1 MIPTVKTLTKYDIP
15 EPKTVRG
22 LMDGTIDPESFAS
35 VERWVSECY
44 RRPSRVELA
53 LCAIDEVIAGFGVEG
68 IPDEDYSKPGVSYEN
83 RGDSYTPTIIHNG
96 QRWMIGDIAYVIAGP
111 G

>member
-22 LMDGTIDPESFAS
+22 LMDGSIDPESFAS
-35 VERWVSECY
+35 VQRWASESY
-44 RRPSRVELA
+44 NLPSRFELA
-53 LCAIDEVIAGFGVEG
+53 LCAIDEVINGFGGEG
-68 IPDEDYSKPGVSYEN
+68 KPAEDYSKPGVSYVN